1 MTVRSGN
8 TEEGMKRVFSLWAI
22 VVALAWF
29 TCPASAQDL
38 PYIIHPGD
46 QILVSVYGETT
57 LTQTVNV
64 LPDGYVD
71 LPLVGRVRL
80 AGKTTEV
87 ARRDVARA
95 LMQYIRKPVV
105 SLEIVTQG
113 QMTALVLGDVKT
125 PGKYSLRST
134 AKLSDAIA
142 AAGGLDGSLVGA
154 LPVARV
160 QNDGAAVRTAS
171 LEALLRD
178 GDTTQDL
185 PLRDGAVVYVQSRQ
199 TISVDVI
206 GAVDHPGE
214 VQLHDGDRLSAAI
227 AKAGNSAG
235 AQSDLS
241 HVYLRQKSANG
252 ADVTAEYDMYR
263 ALEHGELAGDPKLN
277 NGDLVYVP
285 QSRKGGSNG
294 SGILNFLRAVLG
306 FWI

>member
-1 MTVRSGN
+1 
-8 TEEGMKRVFSLWAI
+8 MKRAFFLWAI
-22 VVALAWF
+22 VAALAW
-29 TCPASAQDL
+29 PARAMPAQDP
-38 PYIIHPGD
+38 PYVIHPGD
-46 QILVSVYGETT
+46 QILVSVYGETS

-80 AGKTTEV
+80 AGKTTEA
-87 ARRDVARA
+87 ARNDVTRA
-95 LMQYIRKPVV
+95 LMQYLRRPVV
-105 SLEIVTQG
+105 ALEVVTQG

-142 AAGGLDGSLVGA
+142 AAGGLDSSLVGA
-154 LPVARV
+154 LPLARV
-160 QNDGAAVRTAS
+160 QNDGAAVQTAS
-171 LEALLRD
+171 LEALLRQ

-185 PLRDGAVVYVQSRQ
+185 PLRDGAVVYVQSSQ
-199 TISVDVI
+199 TIAVDVI

-214 VQLHDGDRLSAAI
+214 VQLHEGDRLSVAI

-241 HVYLRQKSANG
+241 RVYVRQKSPDG
-252 ADVTAEYDMYR
+252 SETTKEFDMYR
-263 ALEHGELAGDPKLN
+263 ALEHGELDGDPKLK
-277 NGDLVYVP
+277 NGDVVFVP
-285 QSRKGGSNG
+285 QSKKPGSSG
-294 SGILNFLRAVLG
+294 SGILNFIRSVLG

>member
-1 MTVRSGN
+1 MDARQRFDS
-8 TEEGMKRVFSLWAI
+8 EMYMKRICLLWAI
-22 VVALAWF
+22 VAALAWPC
-29 TCPASAQDL
+29 TAAAQDP
-38 PYIIHPGD
+38 PYVIHPGD
-46 QILVSVYGETT
+46 QVLVSVYGETA

-80 AGKTTEV
+80 AGKTTEA
-87 ARRDVARA
+87 ARKDVTRA
-95 LMQYIRKPVV
+95 LMQYIRNPVV
-105 SLEIVTQG
+105 SLEVITQG

-142 AAGGLDGSLVGA
+142 AAGGLDSSLVGA

-160 QNDGAAVRTAS
+160 QNDGAPVRIAS
-171 LEALLRD
+171 LEALLRK
-178 GDTTQDL
+178 GDVTQDL

-199 TISVDVI
+199 TIAVDVI

-214 VQLHDGDRLSAAI
+214 VELHDGDRLSVAI
-227 AKAGNSAG
+227 ARAGNSAG

-241 HVYLRQKSANG
+241 HVYVRQKTAEGS
-252 ADVTAEYDMYR
+252 DVTKEFDMYR
-263 ALEHGELAGDPKLN
+263 SLEHGDLKGDPKLN
-277 NGDLVYVP
+277 NGDVVFVP
-285 QSRKGGSNG
+285 QTRKSGSTGNG
-294 SGILNFLRAVLG
+294 VLDFIRAVLG